1 MKHVFIINPIAGIV
15 SQKDFIINELNE
27 FKKDYD
33 IDYHVTTH
41 EKEAIGFIKK
51 YLESYAGEVRFY
63 ACGGDGRLKP
73 NVHPTLGRENASV
86 SVYPCGS
93 GNDFVKSIGGA
104 EKYLNIKSLLN
115 AENKKIDLIK
125 VNDVY
130 CVNVC
135 NLGFDATVCKI
146 ANDVKG
152 KSDNPYKTG
161 LIRAIFKGALRNK
174 VSVTVDGE
182 TLNENGKL
190 LLCTAAN
197 GQYIGGKY
205 RCAPY
210 SQIDDGLIDVCL
222 IKTMS
227 LIKFLSLVPSYERGE
242 HIGHKRTLGKILH
255 RTAKTVTFTA
265 KKDFPI
271 CVDGEISYGKNF
283 KVEILK
289 EALNFGIVK

>member
-15 SQKDFIINELNE
+15 SQKDFIISELNE
-27 FKKDYD
+27 FKNDYD
-33 IDYHVTTH
+33 IEYHVTTH

-51 YLESYAGEVRFY
+51 YLENYAGEVRFY
-63 ACGGDGRLKP
+63 ACGGDG
-73 NVHPTLGRENASV
+73 TLNETVNATFGRENASV

-115 AENKKIDLIK
+115 AENQKIDLLC
-125 VNDVY
+125 VNGVY

-135 NLGFDATVCKI
+135 NVGFDANVCKI

-161 LIRAIFKGALRNK
+161 LIRAVFKGALRNK
-174 VSVTVDGE
+174 VTVVADNE
-182 TLNENGKL
+182 VLNENGKL
-190 LLCTAAN
+190 LLCSIAN

-205 RCAPY
+205 KCAPY
-210 SQIDDGLIDVCL
+210 AEIDDGLIDVCL

-227 LIKFLSLVPSYERGE
+227 LFKFISLVPSYERGE
-242 HIGHKRTLGKILH
+242 HIGHKRTVGKVLH
-255 RTAKTVTFTA
+255 RTAKTVTLSA
-265 KKDFPI
+265 AKDFPVCI
-271 CVDGEISYGKNF
+271 DGEIAYGKNF
-283 KVEILK
+283 KIEILK
-289 EALNFGIVK
+289 NALSFGIVK